1 MITSPVFLSLLPL
14 TSPSLPAF
22 PPHICEEIKEGLPL
36 IKKRLQSFGST
47 LSGSNPDSIPDYMEL
62 GHEVV
67 ADMLENSPQGD
78 YCVILFNVSTSILF
92 QPKNRFATSING
104 FKLERSGLVV
114 MATKEAALICQF
126 SQEYVIEMLQLP
138 GNNQSEYIVP
148 QPPPPPNDPLIPQ
161 TIEFNPF
168 KVGVSIG
175 SREIGQK
182 QLMEM
187 TLCWKGL
194 PPSLPPSP
202 SLLTT
207 SEIIRDR
214 TSSIPRV
221 LFQNFTCP
229 AMINYSAE
237 FVFFTTQIC
246 WYCHCRKCR
255 TTNS

>member
-1 MITSPVFLSLLPL
+1 
-14 TSPSLPAF
+14 
-22 PPHICEEIKEGLPL
+22 
-36 IKKRLQSFGST
+36 
-47 LSGSNPDSIPDYMEL
+47 
-62 GHEVV
+62 
-67 ADMLENSPQGD
+67 MLENSPQGD

-168 KVGVSIG
+168 KVGVSVG

-194 PPSLPPSP
+194 PPSLPPPSLPPPLPLSP
-202 SLLTT
+202 SLSSLSLTRP
-207 SEIIRDR
+207 EIIRGR
-214 TSSIPRV
+214 TNSIPRV

-246 WYCHCRKCR
+246 WYCRCRKCR